1 MAKKLY
7 LIGKKRIIQL
17 ENAADEKFWDERWD
31 IKNNNDS
38 VKNILDSTSRLV
50 VEKTKEYLKKKSK
63 ILEGGCGM
71 GDKVY
76 NLKKA
81 GFDSYGIDY
90 ATNTVKFLNEN
101 HPDLNIVLGDVRK
114 LPFKNSSFDGYW
126 SLGVIEHFFDGYDD
140 ISDEMFRVLKKGGYL
155 FLTVPTFSMLRK
167 IKAFF
172 GFYKRVDSSY
182 LKDKN
187 FYQYLISKE
196 ELIKDFESKGFESIE
211 YLYRGGIRG
220 LIEELGI
227 KIKTTR
233 ISEFK
238 NIQTRKKSIMSILL
252 KIITN
257 FLNRVLKN
265 FSPHTVLLVF
275 RKK

>member
-50 VEKTKEYLKKKSK
+50 VEKTKEYLKKNSK

-114 LPFKNSSFDGYW
+114 LPFNNSSFDGYW
-126 SLGVIEHFFDGYDD
+126 SLGVIEHFFEGYDD
-140 ISDEMFRVLKKGGYL
+140 ISYEMFRVLKKGGYL

-182 LKDKN
+182 QKDKN

-220 LIEELGI
+220 LIEEFGI
-227 KIKTTR
+227 KIKTSK

-238 NIQTRKKSIMSILL
+238 NTQKRKNSIMSVLL
-252 KIITN
+252 KMITN

-265 FSPHTVLLVF
+265 FSPHTIFLVF